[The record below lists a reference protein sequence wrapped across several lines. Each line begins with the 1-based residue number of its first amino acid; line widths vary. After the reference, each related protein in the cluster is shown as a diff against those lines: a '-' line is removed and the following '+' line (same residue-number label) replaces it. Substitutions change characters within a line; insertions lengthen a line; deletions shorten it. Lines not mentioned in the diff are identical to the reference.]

1 MGLDPRLYMSSSN
14 LPSVVFVFLT
24 LGRGDLYLAM
34 LCYSK
39 RPDIFTAM
47 TFCQFLMWF
56 KEMRRGQEEAQ
67 PQHQGLPRAVV
78 TAVDLASLPAPPP
91 LPMRLHLQDGTMM
104 VKRRQPCPVQWAP
117 LGAHSNIVMFKV
129 WRHLSYYLNKR
140 FGNQFFKKPEIL
152 TFVMLLLQS
161 NIS

>member
-47 TFCQFLMWF
+47 TF
-56 KEMRRGQEEAQ
+56 
-67 PQHQGLPRAVV
+67 
-78 TAVDLASLPAPPP
+78 
-91 LPMRLHLQDGTMM
+91 
-104 VKRRQPCPVQWAP
+104 
-117 LGAHSNIVMFKV
+117 
-129 WRHLSYYLNKR
+129 
-140 FGNQFFKKPEIL
+140 
-152 TFVMLLLQS
+152 
-161 NIS
+161 